1 MSKFHARS
9 HNGLALHL
17 GPEDGEQQVVRAA
30 FEQVAREGME
40 QVVDGALGRERQA
53 EPGQAG
59 YLRFEFHGR

>member
-1 MSKFHARS
+1 MDALRVEVPRAVAQRAPP
-9 HNGLALHL
+9 GLALHL

-40 QVVDGALGRERQA
+40 QVVDGAPGRERQA

-59 YLRFEFHGR
+59 